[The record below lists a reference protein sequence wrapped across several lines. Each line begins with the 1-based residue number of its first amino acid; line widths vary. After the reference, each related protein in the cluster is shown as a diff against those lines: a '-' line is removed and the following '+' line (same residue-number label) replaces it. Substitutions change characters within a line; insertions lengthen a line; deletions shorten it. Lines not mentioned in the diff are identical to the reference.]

1 MDNINYKVLLQHCV
15 NILDS
20 HHYYTN
26 KHLDV
31 LINNNMNFYSEE
43 ELYKKYIANK
53 KVCGMKIK
61 YIYMY
66 ILWIL
71 FGKKKY
77 IYIYINYHF

>member
-53 KVCGMKIK
+53 KVCGMKIN

-66 ILWIL
+66 IL
-71 FGKKKY
+71 
-77 IYIYINYHF
+77 